1 MGNVSGL
8 FPDSAGY
15 DSVLDWFCLKQ
26 IGIQQVHF
34 FETYIYIYLIYSF
47 CFLLT
52 WCAWCWCLMLA
63 NVGICFLSL
72 PQGLFSLC
80 KNSGKA
86 MGGKILGT
94 VHHGTVVLGH
104 PTTGMAASG
113 GEGTVELAA
122 ESWFFF
128 CWGLSQFPHGFR
140 SAAKWWSGKRMSSQ
154 RTVLGFRR
162 GHKDDQCQ
170 TYPIWATPV
179 GEPQLGY
186 TCLEGWCSEGS
197 GWLWMPQGLP
207 CCLPKA
213 FDGHQQREE
222 IHTWTSVL
230 YQNPWIHLMQA
241 LDDLSLEQV
250 KAFGWRSSSTY

>member
-1 MGNVSGL
+1 MLAYVSSASHKDCFHYVKTQERQWVARFLAQCIMG
-8 FPDSAGY
+8 
-15 DSVLDWFCLKQ
+15 Q
-26 IGIQQVHF
+26 
-34 FETYIYIYLIYSF
+34 
-47 CFLLT
+47 
-52 WCAWCWCLMLA
+52 WCLVTPLLA
-63 NVGICFLSL
+63 WQPVGGRGQWSWQQPGC
-72 PQGLFSLC
+72 Q
-80 KNSGKA
+80 
-86 MGGKILGT
+86 
-94 VHHGTVVLGH
+94 
-104 PTTGMAASG
+104 
-113 GEGTVELAA
+113 
-122 ESWFFF
+122 SWFFF